1 MPAAI
6 TEFVDIS
13 ISLSSAAADAASFG
27 TLMGVFD
34 HGIGSD
40 RQAGPFSSVEE
51 VVAAGFTSVAE
62 PEVNAWATAV
72 FAQDDA
78 LDAVLIGREDSGD
91 ADWTATMTAIEA
103 EDPDSWYFTTVET
116 RAEAEIALV
125 AAWIEARQKIF
136 IAQSSDAEILAGT
149 AGNVALDL
157 QAAGYNRTALIY
169 HSLDDSAA
177 GDAPSHGYLD
187 GAWASSI
194 AGLDLDAPNGV
205 GIAAYR
211 QLDGIPFDA
220 VSSGQASEIF
230 GADANLFGRNKG
242 LNFTSKGTM
251 ASSRFIDVTTSLDWL
266 KARLEEEILSAF
278 VATATKIPYTNAGIN
293 ITRAAAQEVFD
304 RGVSFGHLSA
314 DQPATITLPDVA
326 TVSNA
331 NKANRALVGVAN
343 GVLAG
348 AQQKF
353 TLNIT
358 IQQ

>member
-6 TEFVDIS
+6 TEFVDIN

-34 HGIGSD
+34 HSIGSG

-51 VVAAGFTSVAE
+51 AVSAGFTSVAE
-62 PEVNAWATAV
+62 PEVNAWVSAV
-72 FAQDDA
+72 FSQDDA
-78 LDAVLIGREDSGD
+78 LDAVLIGRQDAGD

-103 EDPDSWYFTTVET
+103 EDPDSWYFTNIESRV
-116 RAEAEIALV
+116 EAEIALV

-136 IAQSSDAEILAGT
+136 IAQSSDAAILAGT

-169 HSLDDSAA
+169 HSLDDSSA

-211 QLDGIPFDA
+211 QLDGIPFDD
-220 VSSGQASEIF
+220 VSSGQASEIYAA
-230 GADANLFGRNKG
+230 GANLFGRNKG

-251 ASSRFIDVTTSLDWL
+251 ASGRFIDVTTSLDWL

-278 VATATKIPYTNAGIN
+278 VATNTKVPFTNAGIN

-314 DQPATITLPDVA
+314 DQPATISLPDVV

-331 NKANRALVGVAN
+331 NKANRELVGVAN